1 VIGRAVRPALALS
14 IALAFGVS
22 ASSASAA
29 TFDVAA
35 GPPLQRPPAGVPRD
49 STVDDFYPR
58 SVTVHPGDRVKFGFF
73 GFHNVVFPAGGQRVP
88 GLIAP
93 DQTSLVSGVV
103 DAANAAF
110 WFNGQPRL
118 VLDARGAMPTGGTT
132 VDGSKLVS
140 SGLPLSEGQPKPF
153 VARFTKRGSYTFFCT
168 VHPGMR
174 GTIKVVPRS
183 RRAPTKAQNQRRVD
197 KQLKKQI
204 VTVKKLNRFR
214 GPKGNVVQA
223 GSDQGAVSILRF
235 FPKSKTVK
243 AGTTVRFQMPRST
256 REIHTISFGP
266 QAYLDEISRGSFA
279 PVSTPGVQGP
289 PTIVADSRAFRPSDP
304 PPLPA
309 YTGTNHGNGF
319 LNTGP
324 LGRSGP
330 FPPTASITFSTPGT
344 YHYICLIHPEMHG
357 TVVVKP

>member
-1 VIGRAVRPALALS
+1 VKLALAACT
-14 IALAFGVS
+14 ALVCGVS
-22 ASSASAA
+22 ASAAHAA

-35 GPPLQRPPAGVPRD
+35 GPPLQKPPAGVPRD

-58 SVTVHPGDRVKFGFF
+58 SVTIHPGDRVKFGFF
-73 GFHNVVFPAGGQRVP
+73 GFHNVVFPAGGQPVP
-88 GLIAP
+88 PLIAP
-93 DQTSLVSGVV
+93 DQTALVSGVV

-118 VLDARGAMPTGGTT
+118 ILDARSANPTGGTT

-153 VARFTKRGSYTFFCT
+153 TARFPKRGRFTFFCT

-174 GTIKVVPRS
+174 GTVKVVPRS
-183 RRAPTKAQNQRRVD
+183 RRAQTKAQNRRRVD
-197 KQLKKQI
+197 KQLRRQI
-204 VTVKKLNRFR
+204 VTVKKLNRFK
-214 GPKGNVVQA
+214 GPKGNAVQA
-223 GSDQGAVSILRF
+223 GSDQGPVSILRF
-235 FPKSKTVK
+235 FPQSKTIK
-243 AGTTVRFQMPRST
+243 AGTTLRFQMPRST
-256 REIHTISFGP
+256 REIHTVSFGP
-266 QAYLDEISRGSFA
+266 QAYLEDVARTSFA
-279 PVSTPGVQGP
+279 PDTSSGTQGP
-289 PTIVADSRAFRPSDP
+289 PTLVADSRAFRPSDP

-324 LGRSGP
+324 LGRGPGP
-330 FPPTASITFSTPGT
+330 FPPTANITFTTPGT